1 MKDFWIKIGG
11 RKFMAYIIGISV
23 SIYMFERGLSV
34 FKNVSAEMILSLVKE
49 NHTQI
54 LLLTGVY
61 LGINLFQKFKE
72 NNNDGRN

>member
-11 RKFMAYIIGISV
+11 RKFMAYIIGIAV